1 MTFSNWGSG
10 MLSAVRLSYSLL
22 LLLFMGVVV
31 FVATINSAGAA
42 SAGDIPG
49 YVGRSLSENNDYR
62 LGIGDAI
69 NIVVYGEEDLSLKD
83 FRLSESGLIA
93 FPFGEVQALGLSLL
107 ELETKIADGLRG
119 KYLLN
124 PRVSVI
130 VKEYRPYFI
139 NGQVANAGAYPYRPG
154 ITVRKAVIIAGGFKP
169 RASETSI
176 DVIRESDPQQKQSK
190 INLEDRIFPGDTI
203 TVNESFF

>member
-1 MTFSNWGSG
+1 MMLIVISMFVFAG
-10 MLSAVRLSYSLL
+10 MVKP
-22 LLLFMGVVV
+22 
-31 FVATINSAGAA
+31 A
-42 SAGDIPG
+42 SAATPGEIPG

-62 LGIGDAI
+62 LGVGDTI

-107 ELETKIADGLRG
+107 ELETRIADGLRG

-130 VKEYRPYFI
+130 VKEYRPFFI

-154 ITVRKAVIIAGGFKP
+154 ITVRKAVILAGGFKP

-176 DVIRESDPQQKQSK
+176 YVIRESDPQQKQKK
-190 INLEDRIFPGDTI
+190 IDLEDRVFPGDTI

>member
-1 MTFSNWGSG
+1 
-10 MLSAVRLSYSLL
+10 MLNSVRLF
-22 LLLFMGVVV
+22 LFFFFVGLGVSSGVGNT
-31 FVATINSAGAA
+31 ATLEEL
-42 SAGDIPG
+42 PG

-62 LGIGDAI
+62 LGVGDVV
-69 NIVVYGEEDLSLKD
+69 NIVVYGEDDLSLSG

-93 FPFGEVQALGLSLL
+93 FPFGEIQALGLTLL
-107 ELETKIADGLRG
+107 QLETKIANGFRG

-139 NGQVANAGAYPYRPG
+139 NGQVGNPGAFPYRPG
-154 ITVRKAVIIAGGFKP
+154 LTVRKAVIIAGGFKP

-176 DVIRESDPQQKQSK
+176 DVIRESDPQHKQSR
-190 INLEDRIFPGDTI
+190 IGLEDRVFPGDTI